1 MQEQRQQGLPQR
13 HTLGYSVRVGSKKSE
28 LPMSRFIPLDNG
40 SCWAQCFRHDV
51 GSFFLA
57 NLAFPSQALS
67 SLLVGSGFRGR
78 VGPY

>member
-1 MQEQRQQGLPQR
+1 MTFSAVEKLLREMR
-13 HTLGYSVRVGSKKSE
+13 RASWFAKKSE
-28 LPMSRFIPLDNG
+28 LTMSRFIPLDNG